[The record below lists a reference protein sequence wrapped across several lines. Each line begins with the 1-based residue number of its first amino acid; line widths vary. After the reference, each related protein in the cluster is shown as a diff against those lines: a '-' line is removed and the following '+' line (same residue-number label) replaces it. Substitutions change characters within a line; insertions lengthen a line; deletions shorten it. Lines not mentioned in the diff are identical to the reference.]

1 MTEETSEEDEDEDE
15 EDNEDHD
22 LRPGACCCCV
32 QVVRPGGELV
42 SITQY
47 QCELSVG
54 GESAVSA
61 SGESAVSVRVREC
74 SEYARSAVSMRECS
88 E

>member
-15 EDNEDHD
+15 ENNEDHD

-54 GESAVSA
+54 GESAVS
-61 SGESAVSVRVREC
+61 VRVREC